1 MIRAIIALVF
11 TLGKHVS
18 LLIQIFVY
26 LCVQG
31 GSLFPAFF
39 LSLLV
44 FQSGLLQGHV
54 DGDED
59 TTLRAA
65 QDAEQ
70 NG

>member
-1 MIRAIIALVF
+1 
-11 TLGKHVS
+11 VS